1 MLSARLEKPVS
12 SATKTERIERP
23 YRTVRARHGRMEL
36 FANDT
41 GAVSRSLIEYGEW
54 AENELAFIRRLV
66 PPDTT
71 IVDVGAYIGTHTLA
85 FSHFVGPHGQV
96 VAIEPQDRSFELLT
110 KNVEDNRLAN
120 VTLYHAAAGAEAGTM
135 EMRPIDPERQASF
148 GSASLLA
155 RKGASA
161 NIILDSGQS
170 PDTMVTIGMM
180 TIDSLELPSCTLIKI
195 DAEGFEELVVRGA
208 QETVRRLAPVIYAE
222 CNSVENGLK
231 TARALWE
238 LGYGV
243 RMHVVDVFNPDNFL
257 RNETDSFSGA
267 REAALVGLCGKSLEL
282 IDGARPSPC
291 ELVLKIEAADDLV
304 LGMLNKPQYPTEVLS
319 VAAAAQSG
327 GAAWLDGLQELRIGY
342 ERSANEAAWAKGELE
357 TARARVGAT
366 EVERARLADEFAWA
380 KGELE
385 KAQARADTTEVER
398 QRVVNELAW
407 ARGELDQAR
416 RDAAAS
422 HARAEASMQQA
433 RFAREAA
440 DRAEI
445 AAAEL
450 ERRMTKN
457 SPA

>member
-1 MLSARLEKPVS
+1 M
-12 SATKTERIERP
+12 SATKTERIEGP
-23 YRTVRARHGRMEL
+23 YRTVFARHGRMTL

-54 AENELAFIRRLV
+54 AENELAFLCKLV
-66 PPDTT
+66 PPGAT

-85 FSHFVGPHGQV
+85 FSHFVGPRGGV
-96 VAIEPQDRSFELLT
+96 VAIEPQDQSFELLT

-120 VTLYHAAAGAEAGTM
+120 VTLRHAAAAAEAGTM

-148 GSASLLA
+148 GSASLFA
-155 RKGASA
+155 RKGDTA

-170 PDTMVTIGMM
+170 PNTTMTIGMM
-180 TIDSLELPSCTLIKI
+180 TIDSLELASCALIKI

-208 QETVRRLAPVIYAE
+208 QETVRRLAPAIYAE

-257 RNETDSFSGA
+257 HNGTDAFSGA

-282 IDGARPSPC
+282 IDSARPRQC
-291 ELVLKIEAADDLV
+291 ELVLKIEAADDVV
-304 LGMLNKPQYPTEVLS
+304 LGMLNKPQYPLEILRVG
-319 VAAAAQSG
+319 AAAHSG
-327 GAAWLDGLQELRIGY
+327 GAAWLDGLKELRIGY

-357 TARARVGAT
+357 TERARASAA
-366 EVERARLADEFAWA
+366 EVERARIA
-380 KGELE
+380 
-385 KAQARADTTEVER
+385 
-398 QRVVNELAW
+398 NELAL
-407 ARGELDQAR
+407 ATGELDQAR

-422 HARAEASMQQA
+422 QARAEASMQQA
-433 RFAREAA
+433 RFARQAA
-440 DRAEI
+440 DQAEI

-450 ERRMTKN
+450 ERRMAKI
-457 SPA
+457 SSG